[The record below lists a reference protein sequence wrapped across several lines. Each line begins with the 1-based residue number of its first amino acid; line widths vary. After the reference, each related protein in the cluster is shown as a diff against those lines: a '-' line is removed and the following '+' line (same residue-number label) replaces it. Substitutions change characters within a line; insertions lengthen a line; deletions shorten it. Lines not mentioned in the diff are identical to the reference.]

1 MQLLESERLL
11 FRPITWEDLSFFTRL
26 HGDLEIVRFLG
37 SGKPRTE
44 QQTRE
49 WLERTLRWYAE
60 DQLGHLALIRKAD
73 QQLIGRAGLTYYEI
87 EIPSDG
93 SDPLTHWGRGSTPP
107 GVPLVREIDLSC
119 TLDHGVWGQ
128 GYATEATRRLRDH
141 AFQDRGLEQLIS
153 ILHPEN
159 ARALHVAEKIGF
171 QARDRVR
178 VYTQTFRRLG
188 ISRER
193 WASLRSP

>member
-1 MQLLESERLL
+1 MQTLESERLL
-11 FRPITWEDLSFFTRL
+11 FRPMTWEDLPFFIRL
-26 HGDLEIVRFLG
+26 HGDLELVRYLG

-60 DQLGHLALIRKAD
+60 DQVGHLAILLKAS
-73 QQLIGRAGLTYYEI
+73 QQLLGRVGLTYYEI
-87 EIPSDG
+87 ELPTDG

-119 TLDHGVWGQ
+119 ALEPGAWGQ

-141 AFQDRGLEQLIS
+141 AFQERGLERLIS

-159 ARALHVAEKIGF
+159 ARALHVAEKLGF
-171 QARDRVR
+171 RARDRVR
-178 VYTQTFRRLG
+178 VYTQTFRRLELA
-188 ISRER
+188 RE
-193 WASLRSP
+193 P